1 MDRERAALVRKVR
14 VEDEANVY
22 IDTVIEKVTG
32 LRNDAIISDEVYE
45 NLIFLLTDKQ
55 ISKATSMMSSI
66 LLYDFDANLKT
77 IVSAKISKEG
87 GSARLIRAFSPYKD
101 GRTYVT
107 KNWWKGYDVLL
118 LELMILFVENLVRV
132 ILTFNDVIRNEL
144 VVYFMAKQYVKIRG
158 HRLHNLPDKTDRDK
172 VMEMFKLYIS
182 LNDVKFLQLQELNKL
197 NQFAKSF
204 IKKAEK
210 AEQERVAAKQEQER
224 VAAEQE
230 QERVAAEQEQERV
243 AAKQEQERVAAKQ
256 EQERVA
262 AEQKQEQEQARLAA
276 QPVKQEPVK
285 QEPLKQEQV
294 YNGATVLHSQ
304 TVVPSGDDMVDQTDN
319 TVSALMKGL
328 RWGSALRQ
336 KRGKKKRVKKASDTP
351 PTSTQPTS
359 TLIDCATEYKT
370 INPDI
375 FIDEVWDK
383 CTTLIAKEKKD
394 DHLNDFKK
402 KKRRPFK

>member
-55 ISKATSMMSSI
+55 ISKATSMMRSI

-101 GRTYVT
+101 GRTYVI

-210 AEQERVAAKQEQER
+210 AEQERVAA
-224 VAAEQE
+224 E

-243 AAKQEQERVAAKQ
+243 AAKQEQEQ
-256 EQERVA
+256 EQEQEQARLA
-262 AEQKQEQEQARLAA
+262 AEQEQARLAA
-276 QPVKQEPVK
+276 QPVKQEP
-285 QEPLKQEQV
+285 LKQV

-375 FIDEVWDK
+375 SIDEVWDK
-383 CTTLIAKEKKD
+383 CTTLIAQEKKD

-402 KKRRPFK
+402 KKDDLLNDFMKLDKYNHLRSKYPFYK